1 MGLSPGTVA
10 ALLLAG
16 YIASKIFMAW
26 LAWKGVMLARRKLKE
41 RKARQEREAGQDQ
54 SQDQSQDQAHG
65 HEDSHVAAPESDDQR
80 APLLRA
86 LSDAENDIP

>member
-41 RKARQEREAGQDQ
+41 RKARQEREAGLN
-54 SQDQSQDQAHG
+54 A
-65 HEDSHVAAPESDDQR
+65 V
-80 APLLRA
+80 
-86 LSDAENDIP
+86 